1 MPYLQA
7 LAGPPPEQTQT
18 SRAQVSRPHPHARSD
33 SQAPG
38 RWDPGQD
45 VWMALPGSA
54 GRRSPQA
61 LTAPQQHPPATHSHG
76 RRRAGRLS
84 PQLCQQAGAEAPLSP
99 PQHGH
104 MTEPWA
110 REQPTALFPLSSEP
124 PGPLAA

>member
-76 RRRAGRLS
+76 RRRVGRVSL
-84 PQLCQQAGAEAPLSP
+84 P
-99 PQHGH
+99 
-104 MTEPWA
+104 
-110 REQPTALFPLSSEP
+110 SSASRLVLRHP
-124 PGPLAA
+124 CPHPNTGT